1 MLIATPTATA
11 RNPMPYTL
19 GTAALACGA
28 NKSTILRSIKAG
40 KIAATRDEHG
50 AWQIEPAE
58 LHRVYPAVAT
68 QQAPQPS
75 PPPDATS
82 EVVALLRQQLAE
94 MRESLERERDA
105 SDNWRK
111 AFEEERAQRLLAA
124 PSHPTQPPLQQ
135 PNEPKDEETSSFGGL
150 RRTWRWLRST
160 G

>member
-1 MLIATPTATA
+1 MLIATATATT

-40 KIAATRDEHG
+40 KIAAIRDEHG
-50 AWQIEPAE
+50 QWQIEPAE
-58 LHRVYPAVAT
+58 LHRVYPAITT
-68 QQAPQPS
+68 QPA

-94 MRESLERERDA
+94 MRDTLERERKATDT
-105 SDNWRK
+105 WRK
-111 AFEEERAQRLLAA
+111 AFEDERAQRTLPAS
-124 PSHPTQPPLQQ
+124 SHPAQPPPQQ
-135 PNEPKDEETSSFGGL
+135 SVESESGL

>member
-1 MLIATPTATA
+1 MLAATPSAIA
-11 RNPMPYTL
+11 RNPMTYTL

-40 KIAATRDEHG
+40 KIAAIRDEQG
-50 AWQIEPAE
+50 QWQIEPAE
-58 LHRVYPAVAT
+58 LHRVYPAIT
-68 QQAPQPS
+68 TQPS

-82 EVVALLRQQLAE
+82 EFVALLRQQLAE
-94 MRESLERERDA
+94 MRASLERERDA

-124 PSHPTQPPLQQ
+124 PSHPTQPLRQQ
-135 PNEPKDEETSSFGGL
+135 PDEQPSRL
-150 RRTWRWLRST
+150 LRTWRWLRST